1 MRERVALAFSGGID
15 SSAAVE
21 ILQNDGYDVV
31 AVTLRLLDNT
41 SVVES
46 ARARAAELGVEF
58 DVVDMREEFQ
68 RLIIDNFTDEY
79 RSGRTP
85 APCTRCNP
93 HIKWSA
99 MERYADGHGIK
110 RFATGHYFA
119 ITEHSNR
126 LYVSRARDPRK
137 DQSYYLWGLSQ
148 STLARALTPMATRI
162 KEEVKATSSLKRESM
177 GICFL
182 EGCHYS
188 DFIEQQCGIQPFGE
202 IIDQSGE
209 VVGTH
214 RGLAHYTIGQKR
226 GEGIPACRAVVG
238 MDATSNR
245 IIVGENSALFSRRL
259 LMSDC
264 NFVDLNETL
273 TAENITVMVRGL
285 GRNPEGYA
293 RISPSQIEGN
303 YIIDLDS
310 PAWACAAGQPI
321 ALYIGDRVI
330 GGGYFERSL

>member
-15 SSAAVE
+15 SCAAIG
-21 ILQNDGYDVV
+21 ILQSEGYDVV
-31 AVTLRLLDNT
+31 AVTLRLLDNE

-46 ARARAAELGVEF
+46 ARKRAAELGVAF
-58 DVVDMREEFQ
+58 DVMDMREEFQ

-79 RSGRTP
+79 ISGRTP

-99 MERYADGHGIK
+99 MERYADAHGIEK
-110 RFATGHYFA
+110 FATGHYFA
-119 ITEHSNR
+119 ITEHNDR
-126 LYVSRARDPRK
+126 LYVSKARDPRK

-148 STLARALTPMATRI
+148 STLTRALTPMATRI

-182 EGCHYS
+182 DGCHYS
-188 DFIEQQCGIQPFGE
+188 DFIEQQCGKQPFGE
-202 IIDQSGE
+202 IIDQFGE
-209 VVGTH
+209 VVGQH

-226 GEGIPACRAVVG
+226 GEGIPSGRAVVG
-238 MDATSNR
+238 MDAANNR

-259 LMSDC
+259 LMSEC
-264 NFVDLNETL
+264 NFVDINEAL

-293 RISPSQIEGN
+293 KISPAQNEGN

-321 ALYIGDRVI
+321 ALYIEDRVI
-330 GGGYFERSL
+330 GGGYFEMSL